1 MKRLLGL
8 LFAIFLFGFTQQLFA
23 QAQVTVPPA
32 DTAAPPPPP
41 AHIDSAVDSDLE
53 VGTPDGD
60 GNSHLNSWL
69 KQQAEELRTLLGC
82 YLSEKSLKDEVTLET
97 KDNSDPKRLIE
108 VRIALLK
115 DFAKHNAPS
124 HCK

>member
-1 MKRLLGL
+1 MKRLLGS
-8 LFAIFLFGFTQQLFA
+8 LFAILLFGFTQQVFA
-23 QAQVTVPPA
+23 QAQVTVPRA
-32 DTAAPPPPP
+32 DSTAAPPPPP
-41 AHIDSAVDSDLE
+41 SVIDPDHE
-53 VGTPDGD
+53 VGAPDD
-60 GNSHLNSWL
+60 TGNSHLNSWL

-82 YLSEKSLKDEVTLET
+82 YLSEKSLKDEVALET
-97 KDNSDPKRLIE
+97 KDNSDPRHLIE